1 MKSAIFD
8 KTTRIVTK
16 IYIAGLL
23 LLVLSAGCKNRIP
36 DKAETL
42 IALQQMQD
50 LATVEYTL
58 TKVVKASD
66 DATWFKWGD
75 RKILI
80 TCEATVKAGIDFT
93 QITPKYIQQKDK
105 TILLQLPPPKILS
118 VNLLPQNIRVA
129 YQQIDFFR
137 DHFSLQEQN
146 DLMKQAEK
154 QILAQSNK
162 MGILEEAEKNTKIWL
177 TSYLEKLGYE
187 KIDIQFNTNFTY
199 TPE

>member
-1 MKSAIFD
+1 M
-8 KTTRIVTK
+8 
-16 IYIAGLL
+16 
-23 LLVLSAGCKNRIP
+23 AGCKTQIP
-36 DKAETL
+36 RQAETL
-42 IALQQMQD
+42 VALQQMQD
-50 LATVEYTL
+50 IATVEYTL
-58 TKVVKASD
+58 SKVVKASD

-80 TCEATVKAGIDFT
+80 TCEATVKAGVDFSE
-93 QITPKYIQQKDK
+93 IKPKYLQQEGK

-129 YQQIDFFR
+129 YQEIDFFR

-154 QILAQSNK
+154 QIIAQSNK
-162 MGILEEAEKNTKIWL
+162 MGILQEAEKNTKIWL

-187 KIDIQFNTNFTY
+187 NIDIQFNTNFIS